1 MEIDNAKYIEY
12 AMSLD
17 KAFQTQTDVSGKTKA
32 QLKEFATSIGLSVSS
47 SLTKNAM
54 LEAIN
59 ASDEFGSYN
68 LEQKENAKIEAL
80 KQFNAKYP
88 QGYGV

>member
-1 MEIDNAKYIEY
+1 MEIDNEKYIEY

-17 KAFQTQTDVSGKTKA
+17 KAFQTQTDVSSKTKA

-59 ASDEFGSYN
+59 ASEEFDSFN
-68 LEQKENAKIEAL
+68 LKQKENAKLEAL

-88 QGYGV
+88 KGYGI